1 MSLLPNRNLRLSLLG
16 SRSGMTTVPARGRG
30 VPAIE
35 AERGDAILGDQHCS
49 APAADAGARLVIFAR
64 PIRKVAMTIL
74 RNAPLQIASFV
85 LPLVWIGYFAITSS
99 ERADAIQQARSHGNS
114 VAELFEENTERIFEL
129 VDQSLLVVRALYAQ
143 DPLTFSLKFWSD
155 KARIATGDVVQFS
168 LIGLDGYMLD
178 TTTGYSGTPLY
189 LGDREHFINVMAQ
202 ADDRLYVAKPVLG
215 RASNKWT
222 IQLARKM
229 FDLARNPTGVIVGSI
244 SVDVVGRFY
253 DTAKLGAGGTLVLRN
268 ANHVV
273 LAARGIDQ
281 ATVLGQRAPNRV
293 ESELRDSF
301 HAQYWN
307 ENRPNRSDRL
317 ITARRSRAFPL
328 IFTVGISEQ
337 EIYSRSDFRRK
348 VYLGGA
354 LLLTL
359 VILTATMFYWRRQLA
374 FGRAQ
379 RELRDFASKFED
391 ALRNLPQGLSMF
403 DSRDRL
409 IAFNRQWLELYGLVP
424 EEIRIG
430 MDFREVFAKQTA
442 VLDVEAYLVD
452 LKNRLVQSEHISNTV
467 QFPDGRVVYISY
479 GRREGGGWVATHED
493 ITERKAS
500 EVRIERLA
508 HYDSLTGLANRNL
521 FKEHIDEALGSPGP
535 ETAFAVLLL
544 DLDKFKSVNDALGH
558 QCGDALLKQVA
569 GRIKAQIRDVDM
581 AARIGGD
588 EFAMIV
594 APGQAA
600 MQDVAATLAAR
611 LVQAIAEPYHID
623 GHPVVIGCSIGVAMA
638 PEHGMRVDE
647 ILRNADLALYK
658 SKNVGRNCFHIY
670 SAELK
675 AEADQRNVL
684 EIELREAIWREE
696 IEVFYQPVTQ
706 LSTGRVK
713 SVEALARW
721 HHGTRGSIPPAEF
734 IAVAEAGGLIV
745 ELGNQV
751 LAKACRDAMTM
762 PGDVKVAVNLSALQ
776 FAGTSLVDTVTSAL
790 AQSGLPETRLELE
803 ITESVFLAD
812 TQENLKT
819 LQRLK
824 ALGVSIALDD
834 FGVGYSSLSYL
845 TAFPFDKVKI
855 DKSFID
861 RIDRCETVAVLKSI
875 VQLAR
880 TLKLSIVAEGVE
892 TSEQVAR
899 LHSLGIALGQGYF
912 FSRPVPLADLSLQSP
927 VPRRS
932 RRAVA

>member
-1 MSLLPNRNLRLSLLG
+1 
-16 SRSGMTTVPARGRG
+16 
-30 VPAIE
+30 
-35 AERGDAILGDQHCS
+35 
-49 APAADAGARLVIFAR
+49 
-64 PIRKVAMTIL
+64 MTIL
-74 RNAPLQIASFV
+74 RNAPLQIALFF

-99 ERADAIQQARSHGNS
+99 ERTDAVLQARLHGDS
-114 VAELFEENTERIFEL
+114 VAELFEENTERIFER

-143 DPLTFSLKFWSD
+143 DPLTFSLKLWSD
-155 KARIATGDVVQFS
+155 RARIATGDVVQFS
-168 LIGLDGYMLD
+168 LIGLDGYLLD
-178 TTTGYSGTPLY
+178 TTTGYSGPPLY
-189 LGDREHFINVMAQ
+189 LGDREHFTNVVSQ

-222 IQLARKM
+222 IQIARKM
-229 FDLARNPTGVIVGSI
+229 FDLARNPVGVVVGSI

-268 ANHVV
+268 ADYIV
-273 LAARGIDQ
+273 LAARGVDQ
-281 ATVLGQRAPNRV
+281 GTVLGQRGPNRV
-293 ESELRDSF
+293 EGELRDGF
-301 HAQYWN
+301 YAQYWN

-328 IFTVGISEQ
+328 VFTVGISEQ
-337 EIYSRSDFRRK
+337 EIYSRSDSRQK
-348 VYLGGA
+348 IYLGGA
-354 LLLTL
+354 LLLTFI
-359 VILTATMFYWRRQLA
+359 ILTATMFHWLRQKALN
-374 FGRAQ
+374 RAQ
-379 RELRDFASKFED
+379 RELHDFASKFED

-403 DSRDRL
+403 DGRDRL

-424 EEIRIG
+424 EQIRIG
-430 MDFREVFAKQTA
+430 MDFREVFARQTA

-452 LKNRLVQSEHISNTV
+452 LKNRLVQSEQTSNTV

-479 GRREGGGWVATHED
+479 GRREDGGWVATHED

-500 EVRIERLA
+500 EDRIERLA
-508 HYDSLTGLANRNL
+508 HYDGLTGLANRNL
-521 FKEHIDEALGSPGP
+521 FKERIDEALAGSLRHEAP
-535 ETAFAVLLL
+535 FAVLLL

-569 GRIKAQIRDVDM
+569 GRIKTQIRDVDT

-588 EFAMIV
+588 EFAVIV
-594 APGQAA
+594 SPGRLSMHEGAA
-600 MQDVAATLAAR
+600 SLAAR
-611 LVQAIAEPYHID
+611 LVQVIAEPYHID
-623 GHPVVIGCSIGVAMA
+623 DHPVVIGCSIGAAVV
-638 PEHGMRVDE
+638 PEHGTRVDE

-658 SKNVGRNCFHIY
+658 SKNAGRNCFHIY

-696 IEVFYQPVTQ
+696 IEVFYQPVIE
-706 LSTGRVK
+706 LGTGCVK

-721 HHGTRGSIPPAEF
+721 HHGTRGFIPPAEF

-745 ELGNQV
+745 ELGDQV
-751 LAKACRDAMTM
+751 LAMACRDAMTM
-762 PGDVKVAVNLSALQ
+762 PDDVKVAVNLSALQ
-776 FAGTSLVDTVTSAL
+776 FASTNLVDAVTFAL
-790 AQSGLPETRLELE
+790 AESGLPQTRLELE

-861 RIDRCETVAVLKSI
+861 RIDRSETVAVLKSI
-875 VQLAR
+875 VQLAK

-892 TSEQVAR
+892 TSQQVKQ
-899 LHSLGIALGQGYF
+899 LQSLGIPLGQGFYF
-912 FSRPVPLADLSLQSP
+912 SKPMPLADLSWQGHA
-927 VPRRS
+927 PRQ
-932 RRAVA
+932 RRQTAA

>member
-1 MSLLPNRNLRLSLLG
+1 MMMLA
-16 SRSGMTTVPARGRG
+16 RS
-30 VPAIE
+30 
-35 AERGDAILGDQHCS
+35 
-49 APAADAGARLVIFAR
+49 
-64 PIRKVAMTIL
+64 IRRVALTIL
-74 RNAPLQIASFV
+74 RNAPLQVALFF

-99 ERADAIQQARSHGNS
+99 ERADAIEQARSHGDS
-114 VAELFEENTERIFEL
+114 VAELFEENTERIFER

-143 DPLTFSLKFWSD
+143 DPLTFSLKSWSD
-155 KARIATGDVVQFS
+155 KARIATGDVVQFA

-178 TTTGYSGTPLY
+178 TTAGYSGPPLY

-215 RASNKWT
+215 RVSHQWT
-222 IQLARKM
+222 IQLARKV
-229 FDLARNPTGVIVGSI
+229 FDLARNPAGVVVGSI
-244 SVDVVGRFY
+244 SVDVIGRFY
-253 DTAKLGAGGTLVLRN
+253 ETAKLGAGGTLVLRN

-273 LAARGIDQ
+273 LAARGMDQ
-281 ATVLGQRAPNRV
+281 GSVLGQRAPNRV
-293 ESELRDSF
+293 EGELGDGF
-301 HAQYWN
+301 YAQYWN

-337 EIYSRSDFRRK
+337 EIYSRAAFRQK
-348 VYLGGA
+348 VYFGGA
-354 LLLTL
+354 LLLTFI
-359 VILTATMFYWRRQLA
+359 ILAATTFHWRRQQALD
-374 FGRAQ
+374 RAH
-379 RELRDFASKFED
+379 RELHDFASKFED

-403 DSRDRL
+403 DGRDRL
-409 IAFNRQWLELYGLVP
+409 IAFNRQWLELYGLIP
-424 EEIRIG
+424 EDIRIG

-452 LKNRLVQSEHISNTV
+452 LKNRLAQSEQISNTV

-500 EVRIERLA
+500 ADRIERLA

-521 FKEHIDEALGSPGP
+521 FKERIDAALARSRRLEP
-535 ETAFAVLLL
+535 AFAVLLL

-569 GRIKAQIRDVDM
+569 DRIKSQIRDADT

-588 EFAMIV
+588 EFAVIV
-594 APGQAA
+594 APGRAA
-600 MQDVAATLAAR
+600 MRDGAASLAAR

-623 GHPVVIGCSIGVAMA
+623 GHPVVIGCSIGLALV
-638 PEHGMRVDE
+638 PEHGTRVDE
-647 ILRNADLALYK
+647 ILRNADLALYR
-658 SKNVGRNCFHIY
+658 SKNAGRSCFHVY

-696 IEVFYQPVTQ
+696 IEVFYQPVIE
-706 LSTGRVK
+706 LGTGRVK

-721 HHGTRGSIPPAEF
+721 HHGTKGYIPPAEF

-751 LAKACRDAMTM
+751 LARACRDATSM
-762 PGDVKVAVNLSALQ
+762 PADVKVAVNLSALQ
-776 FAGTSLVDTVTSAL
+776 FAGTNLVDTVTFAL
-790 AQSGLPETRLELE
+790 AQSGLPQTRLELE

-812 TQENLKT
+812 TEENLKT

-861 RIDRCETVAVLKSI
+861 RVDRSETVAVLKSI
-875 VQLAR
+875 VQLAK

-892 TSEQVAR
+892 SSEQVRR
-899 LHSLGIALGQGYF
+899 LQSLGIPLGQGF
-912 FSRPVPLADLSLQSP
+912 HFSKPVPLAGLSWQGP
-927 VPRRS
+927 AARRK
-932 RRAVA
+932 RRAA

>member
-1 MSLLPNRNLRLSLLG
+1 
-16 SRSGMTTVPARGRG
+16 MTTVPVCGRG
-30 VPAIE
+30 VPAIK
-35 AERGDAILGDQHCS
+35 AERGDAILDDQHCS
-49 APAADAGARLVIFAR
+49 APAADAAARLMIFAR
-64 PIRKVAMTIL
+64 PFRKVAMTIL

-99 ERADAIQQARSHGNS
+99 ERADAVQQARSHGDS
-114 VAELFEENTERIFEL
+114 VAELFEENTERIFER

-178 TTTGYSGTPLY
+178 TTTGYSGAPLY
-189 LGDREHFINVMAQ
+189 IGDREHFINVMAQ
-202 ADDRLYVAKPVLG
+202 VDDRLYVAKPVLG

-229 FDLARNPTGVIVGSI
+229 FDLARNPAGVIVGSI
-244 SVDVVGRFY
+244 SVDVIGKFY

-273 LAARGIDQ
+273 LAARGMDQ
-281 ATVLGQRAPNRV
+281 GTVLGQRAPNRV
-293 ESELRDSF
+293 EGELRDGF
-301 HAQYWN
+301 YAQYWN

-328 IFTVGISEQ
+328 IFTAGISEQ
-337 EIYSRSDFRRK
+337 EIYSRSDFRQK

-354 LLLTL
+354 LLLTF
-359 VILTATMFYWRRQLA
+359 VILTATMFHWRRQLA
-374 FGRAQ
+374 LGRAQ

-403 DSRDRL
+403 DGRDRL
-409 IAFNRQWLELYGLVP
+409 IAFNRQWLELYGLEP

-442 VLDVEAYLVD
+442 VLDVEAYLID

-467 QFPDGRVVYISY
+467 QFPDGRVVYVSY

-521 FKEHIDEALGSPGP
+521 FKERIDEALARSPGP
-535 ETAFAVLLL
+535 EAAFAVLLL

-569 GRIKAQIRDVDM
+569 SRIKAQIRDADT

-588 EFAMIV
+588 EFAVIV
-594 APGQAA
+594 APDQAS

-611 LVQAIAEPYHID
+611 LVRSISEPYHID

-658 SKNVGRNCFHIY
+658 SKNAGRNCFHIY

-696 IEVFYQPVTQ
+696 IDVFYQPVIE
-706 LSTGRVK
+706 LGTGRAK

-721 HHGTRGSIPPAEF
+721 HHSTRGFIPPAEF
-734 IAVAEAGGLIV
+734 IAVAEASGLIV

-751 LAKACRDAMTM
+751 LAKACRDAATM

-776 FAGTSLVDTVTSAL
+776 FSGTNLVESVTFAL
-790 AQSGLPETRLELE
+790 AESGLPESRLELE

-819 LQRLK
+819 LERLK

-861 RIDRCETVAVLKSI
+861 RIDRRETVAVLKSI
-875 VQLAR
+875 VQLAK

-899 LHSLGIALGQGYF
+899 VHSLGIALGQGYF
-912 FSRPVPLADLSLQSP
+912 FSRPVPLANLSLQSP
-927 VPRRS
+927 VPRR
-932 RRAVA
+932 RRQTAA

>member
-1 MSLLPNRNLRLSLLG
+1 M
-16 SRSGMTTVPARGRG
+16 
-30 VPAIE
+30 
-35 AERGDAILGDQHCS
+35 
-49 APAADAGARLVIFAR
+49 IFAR
-64 PIRKVAMTIL
+64 PFRKVAMSIL

-99 ERADAIQQARSHGNS
+99 ERADAVQQARSHGDS
-114 VAELFEENTERIFEL
+114 VAELFEENTERIFER

-143 DPLTFSLKFWSD
+143 DPVTFSLKFWSD
-155 KARIATGDVVQFS
+155 KTRMATGDVVQFS

-178 TTTGYSGTPLY
+178 TTSGYSGAPLY

-229 FDLARNPTGVIVGSI
+229 FDLARNPAGVIVGSI

-253 DTAKLGAGGTLVLRN
+253 DTTKLGAGGTLVLRN

-281 ATVLGQRAPNRV
+281 GTVLGQRAPNRV

-337 EIYSRSDFRRK
+337 EIYSRSDFRQK

-374 FGRAQ
+374 LDRAQ

-403 DSRDRL
+403 DGRDRL

-430 MDFREVFAKQTA
+430 MDFCEVFAKQTA
-442 VLDVEAYLVD
+442 VRDVEAYLID

-521 FKEHIDEALGSPGP
+521 FKEHIDEALARSPGT
-535 ETAFAVLLL
+535 EAAFAALLL
-544 DLDKFKSVNDALGH
+544 DLDRFKSVNDALGH

-569 GRIKAQIRDVDM
+569 SRIKAQIRDVDT

-588 EFAMIV
+588 EFAVIV
-594 APGQAA
+594 APDQAST
-600 MQDVAATLAAR
+600 QDVATLAAR
-611 LVQAIAEPYHID
+611 LVRAISEPYHID

-658 SKNVGRNCFHIY
+658 SKNAGRNCFHIY

-696 IEVFYQPVTQ
+696 IDVFYQPVIE
-706 LSTGRVK
+706 LGTGRAK

-721 HHGTRGSIPPAEF
+721 HHSTKGFIPPAEF
-734 IAVAEAGGLIV
+734 IAVAEASGLIV

-751 LAKACRDAMTM
+751 LAKACRDAVTM

-776 FAGTSLVDTVTSAL
+776 FAGTNLIDSVTSAL
-790 AQSGLPETRLELE
+790 AESGLPESRLELE

-819 LQRLK
+819 LERLK

-875 VQLAR
+875 VQLAK

-899 LHSLGIALGQGYF
+899 VHSLGIALGQGYF
-912 FSRPVPLADLSLQSP
+912 FSRPAPLADLSLQSP
-927 VPRRS
+927 VPRR
-932 RRAVA
+932 RRQAVA

>member
-1 MSLLPNRNLRLSLLG
+1 
-16 SRSGMTTVPARGRG
+16 
-30 VPAIE
+30 
-35 AERGDAILGDQHCS
+35 
-49 APAADAGARLVIFAR
+49 
-64 PIRKVAMTIL
+64 MTIL
-74 RNAPLQIASFV
+74 RNAPLQVALFF

-99 ERADAIQQARSHGNS
+99 ERADAVQQARLQGDS
-114 VAELFEENTERIFEL
+114 VAELFEENTERIFER

-155 KARIATGDVVQFS
+155 KARIATGDVIQFS
-168 LIGLDGYMLD
+168 LIGLDGYLFD
-178 TTTGYSGTPLY
+178 TTTGYSGPPLY
-189 LGDREHFINVMAQ
+189 LGDREHFINVVSQ
-202 ADDRLYVAKPVLG
+202 AEDRLYVAKPVLG

-222 IQLARKM
+222 IQLARKV
-229 FDLARNPTGVIVGSI
+229 FDSARNPAGVVVGSI
-244 SVDVVGRFY
+244 SVDVVGKFY

-268 ANHVV
+268 ANYVV
-273 LAARGIDQ
+273 LAARGVDQ
-281 ATVLGQRAPNRV
+281 GTVLGQRAPNRV
-293 ESELRDSF
+293 EGELRDGF
-301 HAQYWN
+301 YAQYWN

-317 ITARRSRAFPL
+317 TTARRSRVFPL

-337 EIYSRSDFRRK
+337 EIYSRSDRRQK

-354 LLLTL
+354 VLLSFI
-359 VILTATMFYWRRQLA
+359 ILTATMFHWRRQKALD
-374 FGRAQ
+374 RAQ
-379 RELRDFASKFED
+379 REVRDFASKFED

-403 DSRDRL
+403 DGRDRL
-409 IAFNRQWLELYGLVP
+409 IAYNRQWVELYGLVP
-424 EEIRIG
+424 EEIRID

-442 VLDVEAYLVD
+442 VLDVEAYLAD
-452 LKNRLVQSEHISNTV
+452 LKSRLAKSEQTSNTV
-467 QFPDGRVVYISY
+467 QFPDGRVIYISY

-500 EVRIERLA
+500 EDRIERLA
-508 HYDSLTGLANRNL
+508 HYDSLTSLANRNL
-521 FKEHIDEALGSPGP
+521 FKERIDEALASHPRP
-535 ETAFAVLLL
+535 DAPFAVLLL

-569 GRIKAQIRDVDM
+569 GRIKAQIGDVDT

-588 EFAMIV
+588 EFAVIV
-594 APGQAA
+594 APGQVS
-600 MQDVAATLAAR
+600 MQDGAATLAAR
-611 LVQAIAEPYHID
+611 LVHAIAEPYQID
-623 GHPVVIGCSIGVAMA
+623 GHPVVIGCSIGIAVA
-638 PEHGMRVDE
+638 PEHGTRVDE

-658 SKNVGRNCFHIY
+658 SKNAGRNCFHIY

-684 EIELREAIWREE
+684 EIELREAIWRDE
-696 IEVFYQPVTQ
+696 IEVFYQPVTE
-706 LSTGRVK
+706 LGTGRVK

-721 HHGTRGSIPPAEF
+721 HHDTRGFIPPTEF

-751 LAKACRDAMTM
+751 LTKACRDAMTM
-762 PGDVKVAVNLSALQ
+762 PGDVNVAVNLSALQ
-776 FAGTSLVDTVTSAL
+776 FAGSNLVDTVTFAL
-790 AQSGLPETRLELE
+790 AQSGLPESRLELE

-880 TLKLSIVAEGVE
+880 TLKLTIVAEGVE
-892 TSEQVAR
+892 TREQVGR
-899 LHSLGIALGQGYF
+899 LQSLGIPLGQGFF
-912 FSRPVPLADLSLQSP
+912 FSKPVPLADLSWQGP
-927 VPRRS
+927 GARR
-932 RRAVA
+932 RRQAAA